1 MRALKERTISVTEAA
16 RGFSDLVNRVRYRG
30 ESATLMKN
38 GRPVARIVPVT
49 AKPPT
54 LRELAK
60 RWKPGAHLTPKEAAD
75 FARDIKK
82 GKRHLG

>member
-1 MRALKERTISVTEAA
+1 
-16 RGFSDLVNRVRYRG
+16 
-30 ESATLMKN
+30 MKN